1 MRTSLRGNSMKV
13 LASVVLLSGAAG
25 VAGLGTF
32 GAFTATTT
40 ASQQV
45 TTGTLTMTNGTGPQ
59 DFAVAVSGMVPGDS
73 IQRSVNLVRGTSS
86 ETFGSIKLTA
96 AGATNNLL
104 TSDPTKGLQLLVER
118 CTVPWTASS
127 NTLSCSGSTSVQ
139 IASKQVVTAPTDL
152 VGALS
157 DLNGVGKTAYLAV
170 KLTLPATADNTFQ
183 GLSNTINFTFD
194 ATQRAAATL

>member
-45 TTGTLTMTNGTGPQ
+45 TAGTVTMTNGTGPK
-59 DFAVAVSGMVPGDS
+59 DFAVAVTGMVPGDS
-73 IQRSVNLVRGTSS
+73 IQRSVTLVRGVNS

-96 AGATNNLL
+96 AGTTSNFL
-104 TSDPTKGLQLLVER
+104 TSDGTNGLQLVVER
-118 CTVPWTASS
+118 CTVPWSTSGNAL
-127 NTLSCSGSTSVQ
+127 TCSGATSTQ

-152 VGALS
+152 TGALT
-157 DLNGVGKTAYLAV
+157 DLNSGSRTAYLAL
-170 KLTLPATADNTFQ
+170 KLTLPAAADNTFQ

-194 ATQRAAATL
+194 ATQRAATNL